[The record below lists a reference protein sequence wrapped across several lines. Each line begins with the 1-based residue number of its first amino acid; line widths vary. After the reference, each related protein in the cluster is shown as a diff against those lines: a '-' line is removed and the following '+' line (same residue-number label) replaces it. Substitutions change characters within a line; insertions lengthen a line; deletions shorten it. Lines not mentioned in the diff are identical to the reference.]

1 MREGSALRRR
11 RCAFLN
17 DQKGTKE
24 SPGDGSDERLRGAG
38 AHSHLVP
45 TPSGPSGHLPL
56 TGGVGPGPLITKVG
70 HFGLFV
76 ISGGQNQ
83 DRFPSYSQ
91 ATGPFCY

>member
-24 SPGDGSDERLRGAG
+24 SPGNGSDERLRVAG
-38 AHSHLVP
+38 AHSHLF
-45 TPSGPSGHLPL
+45 
-56 TGGVGPGPLITKVG
+56 PGPLITKVG

-83 DRFPSYSQ
+83 DLFLSYSRP
-91 ATGPFCY
+91 TGAFCYQNLKVFPL